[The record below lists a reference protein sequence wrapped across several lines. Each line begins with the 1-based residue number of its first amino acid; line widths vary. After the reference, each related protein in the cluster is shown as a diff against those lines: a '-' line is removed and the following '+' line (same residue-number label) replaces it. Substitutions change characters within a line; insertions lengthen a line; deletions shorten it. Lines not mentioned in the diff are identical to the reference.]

1 MKGQSGEEMRTACG
15 VKNMEMAENRALS
28 GDAQEESQEEVLKTR
43 ALCLGFSTR
52 HPSVPF
58 SAHPGRLRA

>member
-15 VKNMEMAENRALS
+15 VKNREMAENRALS

-43 ALCLGFSTR
+43 SLCLGFST
-52 HPSVPF
+52 S
-58 SAHPGRLRA
+58 SAFHCWPASQGLSE